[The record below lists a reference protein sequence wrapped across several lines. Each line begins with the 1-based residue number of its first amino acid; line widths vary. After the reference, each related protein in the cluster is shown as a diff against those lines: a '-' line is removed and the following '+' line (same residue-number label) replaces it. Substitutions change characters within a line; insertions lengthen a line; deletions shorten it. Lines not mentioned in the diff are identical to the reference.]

1 MEPEGAPGSVAAD
14 AATGVAIGLD
24 TVMALHQP
32 QRTGKGTYIDLSQ
45 GENFVPHLGDLFMDY
60 ALNRLW
66 QALRATTILG

>member
-1 MEPEGAPGSVAAD
+1 
-14 AATGVAIGLD
+14 
-24 TVMALHQP
+24 MALHQR

-66 QALRATTILG
+66 LALRATAILG